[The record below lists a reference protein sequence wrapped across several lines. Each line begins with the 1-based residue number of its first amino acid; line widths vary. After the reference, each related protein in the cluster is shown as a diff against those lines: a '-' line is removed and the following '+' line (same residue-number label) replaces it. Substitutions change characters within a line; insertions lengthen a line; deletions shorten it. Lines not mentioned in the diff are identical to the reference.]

1 MRCGCPHCEAY
12 MIQSET
18 EGQAC
23 VCPDCG
29 YRCNACLG
37 TNSIITREQ
46 LAALKDVEWF
56 TPVFDRPLND
66 EEAEEQQQ
74 PTQNNPFGF

>member
-18 EGQAC
+18 EYMAC

-37 TNSIITREQ
+37 TNTVITREM
-46 LAALKDVEWF
+46 LSKLKDVEWF
-56 TPVFDRPLND
+56 TPNFEAPVSD
-66 EEAEEQQQ
+66 EDD
-74 PTQNNPFGF
+74 PDTQEP

>member
-18 EGQAC
+18 EHQAC
-23 VCPDCG
+23 VCPECG

-37 TNSIITREQ
+37 TNTVITREQ
-46 LAALKDVEWF
+46 LAQLKNVEWF
-56 TPVFDRPLND
+56 TPNFDSPVSD
-66 EEAEEQQQ
+66 EDALDD
-74 PTQNNPFGF
+74 

>member
-18 EGQAC
+18 EHQAC

-37 TNSIITREQ
+37 TNTVITREMLSQ
-46 LAALKDVEWF
+46 LKDTDWF
-56 TPVFDRPLND
+56 QPNFESPVSDED
-66 EEAEEQQQ
+66 EEAY
-74 PTQNNPFGF
+74 

>member
-1 MRCGCPHCEAY
+1 

-23 VCPDCG
+23 VCPECG

-46 LAALKDVEWF
+46 LASLKNVEWF

-66 EEAEEQQQ
+66 EEAEEQEQQ
-74 PTQNNPFGF
+74 SQRDSF

>member
-18 EGQAC
+18 EHQAC
-23 VCPDCG
+23 VCPHCG

-37 TNSIITREQ
+37 TNTVITREQ
-46 LAALKDVEWF
+46 LAQLKDVEWF
-56 TPVFDRPLND
+56 TPNFESPISD
-66 EEAEEQQQ
+66 EDVEE
-74 PTQNNPFGF
+74 